1 MPDRSYVCGQRS
13 KQTAQ
18 CLKAL
23 IAAQLKEKPMSK
35 KAKTLTSTNVAFA
48 GSIVQQLDVLSVRR
62 KEWEATDY
70 KKANDGLY
78 ALLAECLDIFNAR
91 FVNAKDEEKIELRR
105 SLIQRL
111 QLDGVRVVKTSTT
124 LTMLARYVFNS
135 DRKRAQGY
143 GYVLAAAVSHN
154 VDAKNFSAWVVDQG
168 GIEEIKRLM
177 VKKPESIAKQEA
189 VKAATE
195 SVKGDLELNALQPL
209 AHVSIKGLT
218 GNYAV
223 LLVKPNAD
231 GGADVVGTLNEAND
245 ALINALIQRM
255 AKAQVVIAMA
265 DKELGAQTQR
275 ESSDL
280 LAATNDTQINKVVN
294 G

>member
-1 MPDRSYVCGQRS
+1 
-13 KQTAQ
+13 
-18 CLKAL
+18 
-23 IAAQLKEKPMSK
+23 
-35 KAKTLTSTNVAFA
+35 
-48 GSIVQQLDVLSVRR
+48 
-62 KEWEATDY
+62 
-70 KKANDGLY
+70 
-78 ALLAECLDIFNAR
+78 
-91 FVNAKDEEKIELRR
+91 
-105 SLIQRL
+105 
-111 QLDGVRVVKTSTT
+111 VVKTSTT

-275 ESSDL
+275 EGSDL